1 MLEGSVA
8 EHLGETENLPHPTFV
23 MSTKRKM
30 IQEDSDYM

>member
-8 EHLGETENLPHPTFV
+8 EHLRETENLPHPFV